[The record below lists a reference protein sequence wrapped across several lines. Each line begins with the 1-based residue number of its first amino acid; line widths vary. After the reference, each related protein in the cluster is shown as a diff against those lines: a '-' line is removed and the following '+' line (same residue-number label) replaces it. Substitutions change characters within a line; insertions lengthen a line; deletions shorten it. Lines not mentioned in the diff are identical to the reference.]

1 MQVCRLAIHFLIAC
15 EKCPQALLLSRIFR
29 NKPKGFLESCH
40 TVFAIPQ
47 MRDYRYCVML
57 DREARIVPQ
66 YAGDDDKGLW
76 LQLRD
81 GQLVSQ
87 QQFGSADALRTALE
101 KPRP

>member
-1 MQVCRLAIHFLIAC
+1 MPAGAAFIEALQ
-15 EKCPQALLLSRIFR
+15 KQAKGLSGI
-29 NKPKGFLESCH
+29 

-57 DREARIVPQ
+57 DREARIVLQ

-87 QQFGSADALRTALE
+87 QQLGSADALRTALE
-101 KPRP
+101 KPWP